1 MDADDQVDE
10 DAVLVVDVLHGVG
23 RCSLRALLGQPELLD
38 WTPDRL
44 ERAVVKAWSGG
55 LVFIDSN
62 DDLVAL

>member
-1 MDADDQVDE
+1 MDADDQI
-10 DAVLVVDVLHGVG
+10 DADAGLVVDVLHGVG
-23 RCSLRALLGQPELLD
+23 RCSLRSLLGQPELLD

-44 ERAVVKAWSGG
+44 ERAVVKAWNGG